1 MTIAT
6 LRDRLEGSQ
15 VAIYFAAVAAGA
27 LIAFAIPGTP

>member
-15 VAIYFAAVAAGA
+15 VVIYGLAKRQQQAGH
-27 LIAFAIPGTP
+27 AFS